1 MFLLFVH
8 IILLPKLPSME
19 LKYSLSNSMIFY
31 TVLLL
36 KTEHSSQPEKSDGG
50 PTITE
55 TNITNI
61 FTVFKE
67 LP

>member
-1 MFLLFVH
+1 MSS
-8 IILLPKLPSME
+8 KD
-19 LKYSLSNSMIFY
+19 LKYSLS
-31 TVLLL
+31 VLLL

-61 FTVFKE
+61 FTVLKE

>member
-1 MFLLFVH
+1 
-8 IILLPKLPSME
+8 ME

-36 KTEHSSQPEKSDGG
+36 KTEHYSQPEKSDGG
-50 PTITE
+50 HTITE

-61 FTVFKE
+61 FTFLKE